1 MNKTELI
8 AAVAEKA
15 TISKKDAEN
24 AVSAVIA
31 SITESLAGGEKVQ
44 IAGFGTFE
52 VRERGERVGRDPRT
66 SAEIKLTDQLT
77 GFLVFIIELR
87 IQICIRCRKASRQ
100 SYIFWHLNRSWCHNL
115 VFTHIRHSLSFLFL

>member
-1 MNKTELI
+1 MKINLKIWRLFIMNKTELI

-44 IAGFGTFE
+44 IARF
-52 VRERGERVGRDPRT
+52 R
-66 SAEIKLTDQLT
+66 
-77 GFLVFIIELR
+77 
-87 IQICIRCRKASRQ
+87 
-100 SYIFWHLNRSWCHNL
+100 HL
-115 VFTHIRHSLSFLFL
+115 